1 MHFLFSMSAWAIV
14 GYGTF
19 SIINFVRKGIAN
31 VQRLHE
37 IPCARCQY
45 FTHNYSLKCTVHP
58 YEALTESA
66 IGCKDQACL

>member
-1 MHFLFSMSAWAIV
+1 MTFLFSMSAWAIV

-19 SIINFVRKGIAN
+19 SIINSLRKGMAT
-31 VQRLHE
+31 VKHLHE

-58 YEALTESA
+58 YIALTESA
-66 IGCKDQACL
+66 IGCRDQEY